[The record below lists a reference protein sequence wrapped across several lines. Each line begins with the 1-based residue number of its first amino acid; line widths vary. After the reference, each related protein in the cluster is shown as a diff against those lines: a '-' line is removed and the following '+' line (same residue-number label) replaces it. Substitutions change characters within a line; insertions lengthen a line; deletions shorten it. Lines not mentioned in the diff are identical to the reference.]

1 LRWINKLYEYDTYR
15 ASDKPNNISAT
26 GLLGPL
32 YKAKLKLE
40 NCPKDPVGVELKFK
54 RSSMIGTAV
63 HERAE
68 KAFNDNPTVTQELF
82 TERSVD
88 IDGVTYWVSG
98 TCDLLQR
105 EENNT
110 WTIADWKT
118 GYGKDR
124 KQDALD
130 KDAMQMSI
138 YRWLLQ
144 DEYNINDTAYSLFI
158 SQSNNEQKEYP
169 VELTPIDDIQEFI
182 ETKIW
187 AAMQQE
193 VPDCNDS
200 VKYNSCTY
208 CDLQCQHRQ

>member
-1 LRWINKLYEYDTYR
+1 MRWIPKLYQYDTYR
-15 ASDKPNNISAT
+15 SCDKQPSISAT

-32 YKAKLKLE
+32 YKAKLQLE
-40 NCPKDPVGVELKFK
+40 GVEKDNDLVELQFK

-68 KAFNDNPTVTQELF
+68 KAFADDKSVVQEIYI
-82 TERSVD
+82 EREIE
-88 IDGVTYWVSG
+88 IDGTTYTISG
-98 TCDLLQR
+98 SCDLLQK
-105 EENNT
+105 EDNGT
-110 WTIADWKT
+110 YTIADWKT

-124 KQDALD
+124 KQDALG

-144 DEYNINDTAYSLFI
+144 DDYTINDTAYILFI
-158 SQSNNEQKEYP
+158 SQSNNAQQEYP
-169 VELTPIDDIQEFI
+169 VELKSLDHIEEFI
-182 ETKIW
+182 ENKIW
-187 AAMQQE
+187 SALQQE

-208 CDLQCQHRQ
+208 CSFVCSRRQ